1 MSINPFKYGK
11 AVVGKDFIDRE
22 EELKELSSDLLSGQS
37 VIIYSHRRLGK
48 SSLILE
54 SFRRM
59 EDEDVITVYIDMYGV
74 SSLKDLMEMIVQKTV
89 SEGYNSIEK
98 VGKAAGE
105 FLKSLRPK
113 IYLEEGKIG
122 VEIYREETNKNT
134 LTEALD
140 FPQKVAE
147 KRDQRIVMAFDEF
160 QEITKLDGR
169 EIEKT
174 MRSVFQLH
182 DSVSYLFAGSKTHL
196 LKDIFEDGDRPFY
209 NFGKIKTL
217 GKIPRD
223 EFAEGVKEKFEGT
236 GRAVTPDIIESIFDI
251 TDGHPYY
258 TQQLCHELWFLSAE
272 EPLEVE
278 MVEIARENILQYRS
292 DFYEH
297 QWSELNSKVQRRLL
311 LALADGVE
319 DIYSEEAIR
328 EYQLKTSSH
337 VQKAQKAL
345 ESKDIVK
352 DRSIV
357 DLFFKS
363 WIEEKFL
370 SS

>member
-1 MSINPFKYGK
+1 MTRNPFQYGK
-11 AVVGKDFIDRE
+11 AVVGDDFIDRE

-59 EDEDVITVYIDMYGV
+59 ESEDVMTVYIDMYGV
-74 SSLKDLMEMIVQKTV
+74 SSLRDLIEMIIQKTV
-89 SEGYNSIEK
+89 SECYNSIEK
-98 VGKAAGE
+98 VGKIAGE
-105 FLKSLRPK
+105 FLKGLRPK
-113 IYLEEGKIG
+113 FYLEEGQIG
-122 VEIYREETNKNT
+122 VEIYREETNQNT
-134 LTEALD
+134 ITEALN

-147 KRDQRIVMAFDEF
+147 KKGQRVIMAFDEF
-160 QEITKLDGR
+160 QEITNLDGR
-169 EIEKT
+169 KIEKT
-174 MRSVFQLH
+174 MRSAFQLH

-217 GKIPRD
+217 GKIPHD
-223 EFAEGVKEKFEGT
+223 KFAEGVKEKFEAT
-236 GRAVTPDIIESIFDI
+236 GREVTRNLIESIFDI

-258 TQQLCHELWFLSAE
+258 TQQLCHELWYLSAE
-272 EPLEVE
+272 EPLKEGIVE
-278 MVEIARENILQYRS
+278 RAKENILQYRS

-297 QWSELNSKVQRRLL
+297 QWSELSSKIQRRLL
-311 LALADGVE
+311 LALTDGVE
-319 DIYSEEAIR
+319 DIYSEETIR

-345 ESKDIVK
+345 ESKNIVK
-352 DRSIV
+352 DRIVV
-357 DLFFKS
+357 DLFFRS
-363 WIEEKFL
+363 WIEKKFL
-370 SS
+370 S